1 MSTSLDTF
9 SKILSI
15 LGFICNVAICIYFY
29 ECMKS
34 LISTGELKGPL
45 EVALGAFVMLL
56 VFIGGTWLFHTCMD
70 LFIRILIKE

>member
-1 MSTSLDTF
+1 
-9 SKILSI
+9 
-15 LGFICNVAICIYFY
+15 
-29 ECMKS
+29 MKS